1 MHREDGPAI
10 VYANGHV
17 RYFLNDVEYSKEE
30 YICEMELKSLKNKP
44 YKALEEHTAN
54 LKKQFKD
61 DDFKPSTKKYTVFIN
76 HHTYSAIKEE
86 WWLDDQLM
94 KTIGQDGSGKEYIDG
109 TWVDIKSSN
118 NTEEI
123 SKEEVYKLKEELQDW
138 RQGCEAAFGIITAN
152 PRKTLLEV
160 SRQLKNTKNQYEV
173 AIEELKM
180 IKETIDCSLECLAYK
195 EK

>member
-1 MHREDGPAI
+1 MDSKNEFRI
-10 VYANGHV
+10 VG
-17 RYFLNDVEYSKEE
+17 DV
-30 YICEMELKSLKNKP
+30 
-44 YKALEEHTAN
+44 
-54 LKKQFKD
+54 
-61 DDFKPSTKKYTVFIN
+61 VW
-76 HHTYSAIKEE
+76 IK
-86 WWLDDQLM
+86 LTQ
-94 KTIGQDGSGKEYIDG
+94 GK
-109 TWVDIKSSN
+109 
-118 NTEEI
+118 
-123 SKEEVYKLKEELQDW
+123 ELQDW